1 MSYTV
6 QLWEQ
11 PAGQPLPADA
21 AQVWTQ
27 LQGLLASP
35 DAPGARLHALA
46 RQLRAQFPGDDTDGD
61 ADDSVFAEGPPDAG
75 GAGAVW
81 VLALSHHHP
90 DFDRVHA
97 VIAARAMALGLNM
110 ADEQAAELYLADGR
124 VFGDRPGAQC
134 VHAMAAYTCGD
145 LPQAWQGFLE
155 LSGRGNGAAL
165 RNLAVMAINGETV
178 PRHPALG
185 LALLTLAGCDDD
197 AAPLRRQLRPD
208 RLAEAD
214 TLLQRLRQ
222 PGQLVPVVRSTV
234 AQADSLS
241 GLSLVPLA
249 DEAAAASGAAAP
261 PASPAVQ
268 ALEQRARQ
276 GDREACLALGR
287 HYKAGDGVARD
298 DTQAVRWWTQAAEQ
312 GLPQAQFN
320 LGVSLSAGAGTA
332 RDDTLALKWFGLAA
346 DQGHA
351 EATYNLG
358 VMHLRG
364 IGMPADPVAGKALL
378 TVALQRGS
386 TRAKVPASEPAEQ
399 ARVVALAALLAPPG
413 QLLSALAAWRRRR
426 EALVDGAAAAPAAAT
441 PAAPAT
447 ASAAAAP
454 DAPPVGTA
462 PVPAARKRTRD
473 RPDRAQT
480 GPQSRSDRNHRDGRD
495 SRHGSSGRSTRR
507 RKTRSGAGPLGLA
520 AGVLGTPLLLLLA
533 PTLGTAA
540 FRVLLGLVCAA
551 AAWGVWRV
559 GTALGLGRAK
569 TLPLA
574 ALALVP
580 LLNLA
585 VCLGLGLLWWRRR
598 H

>member
-11 PAGQPLPADA
+11 PAGQLLEADA
-21 AQVWTQ
+21 AGVWTQ
-27 LQGLLASP
+27 LQGLLDSRA
-35 DAPGARLHALA
+35 APGARLQELA
-46 RQLRAQFPGDDTDGD
+46 RQLRTQFPDDG
-61 ADDSVFAEGPPDAG
+61 ADQGSGVWPEGPPDASG
-75 GAGAVW
+75 PGAVW
-81 VLALSHHHP
+81 VLALSHHHS

-97 VIAARAMALGLNM
+97 VVAARAMALGLNM

-124 VFGDRPGAQC
+124 VLGDRPGAQC
-134 VHAMAAYTCGD
+134 VHATAAYTSGD
-145 LPQAWQGFLE
+145 LVQAWQGFLE
-155 LSGRGNGAAL
+155 LSGRGNSAAL
-165 RNLAVMAINGETV
+165 RNLAVMALNGETV

-197 AAPLRRQLRPD
+197 VATLRRQLRPD

-222 PGQLVPVVRSTV
+222 PGQLVPVVRSAV

-249 DEAAAASGAAAP
+249 DEAAPAGAAAAT
-261 PASPAVQ
+261 PASPEVQ

-287 HYKAGDGVARD
+287 HYKTGDGVARD

-312 GLPQAQFN
+312 GLAQAQFN

-332 RDDTLALKWFGLAA
+332 RDDTLAQKWYGLAA

-378 TVALQRGS
+378 TVAQQRGS
-386 TRAKVPASEPAEQ
+386 TRAKVPASEAAEQ
-399 ARVVALAALLAPPG
+399 ARVVALAALLAPQG
-413 QLLSALAAWRRRR
+413 RLLAALAAWRRRR
-426 EALVDGAAAAPAAAT
+426 EALVDAAAGATVAPLPATAPVATAAPARATAAASARAT
-441 PAAPAT
+441 PTAPINAG
-447 ASAAAAP
+447 
-454 DAPPVGTA
+454 APPRR
-462 PVPAARKRTRD
+462 PRSRTR
-473 RPDRAQT
+473 AT
-480 GPQSRSDRNHRDGRD
+480 
-495 SRHGSSGRSTRR
+495 SSGRAPASSATPRR
-507 RKTRSGAGPLGLA
+507 TRKTRSGAGPLGLA
-520 AGVLGTPLLLLLA
+520 AGVLGTPLLLLLTPWLPA
-533 PTLGTAA
+533 W
-540 FRVLLGLVCAA
+540 LLGALLLLVGLA
-551 AAWGVWRV
+551 AAWGTWRV
-559 GTALGLGRAK
+559 GSALALGRGRTLG
-569 TLPLA
+569 LA
-574 ALALVP
+574 AAALVP
-580 LLNLA
+580 LLGMA
-585 VCLGLGLLWWRRR
+585 VCTGVGLQWWRRR